1 MGYFNS
7 QIYFIIKGVA
17 FVNGINI
24 GRYWPSA
31 GPQVTLYVPASF
43 LIPPPGVNTLIMLE
57 LEGVPQ
63 DLSIKFVDKPN
74 LNGLIN
80 N

>member
-1 MGYFNS
+1 MKTIHFVL
-7 QIYFIIKGVA
+7 KGVA

-31 GPQVTLYVPASF
+31 GPQVTLYVPATF
-43 LIPPPGVNTLIMLE
+43 LIPPPGLNTLVLLE

-63 DLSIKFVDKPN
+63 NLSISFVDKPK
-74 LNGLIN
+74 LNSFVKV
-80 N
+80 